1 MFLIGLFFIIKD
13 TDITS
18 YVDHNTQFVSADNID
33 EVFRRSIR
41 NVIQMVQFIT
51 TIKRLGENSA
61 EVYLK
66 LCFLQRWYSLDLLWL
81 LNLSQVTLTF
91 H

>member
-41 NVIQMVQFIT
+41 NVIQMVQFII
-51 TIKRLGENSA
+51 TIKRLGENSTV
-61 EVYLK
+61 VYLK